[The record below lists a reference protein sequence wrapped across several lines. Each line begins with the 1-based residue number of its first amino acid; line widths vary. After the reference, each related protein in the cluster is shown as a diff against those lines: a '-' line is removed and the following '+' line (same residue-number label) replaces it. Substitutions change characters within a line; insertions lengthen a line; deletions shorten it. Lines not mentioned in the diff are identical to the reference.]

1 VIFRVRATQFAAS
14 RQLHPR
20 GKKDARKS
28 GGDKPPLEILGE
40 LTVHPIGLGD
50 VEWVDPEPP
59 EDTQD
64 DRASEI

>member
-1 VIFRVRATQFAAS
+1 MSDDQ
-14 RQLHPR
+14 QP
-20 GKKDARKS
+20 DEQ
-28 GGDKPPLEILGE
+28 PPLEILGE

-50 VEWVDPEPP
+50 VEWVDHEPP

>member
-1 VIFRVRATQFAAS
+1 MSDDQ
-14 RQLHPR
+14 QP
-20 GKKDARKS
+20 DEQ
-28 GGDKPPLEILGE
+28 PPLEILGE